1 MALADSRPR
10 ALWLVPVP
18 DIGGVARHVLDVA
31 RAGLPGWELHVLC
44 PAGELA
50 RRLRAQ
56 GAHVE
61 TGEFGTEFGLLRS
74 ARTLERA
81 IRRLRPDVVHSHL
94 AFADVVSAVVV
105 GLRQA
110 MGRLPG
116 ASGAPLLVTTEHGI
130 APEDSLYQSSPVR
143 AKAMNIVHSS
153 RLRITDR
160 TIAVCE
166 STKCVMETKWHARDV
181 RVVHNGVDVDAVEKA
196 VRRHREKHESSEGT
210 RFLSLSRL
218 APEKHIDTVIRA
230 FAAVHEVDPE
240 VTLVVGGEGPLK
252 ADLEALASELE
263 LGEAVTFPG
272 FVEPYQ
278 ALAQADV
285 LVQISEWENYS
296 YTLLD
301 AVAAGVPVVT
311 NDVGGNQE
319 IVGGDTLASPVST
332 DDLAERMR
340 GYYPVSGSTPGSVAR
355 SLPNLNAMTD
365 SITKLYSRS
374 DSMRGTIALFAAVG
388 MNAALLPYTATTR
401 GSRRAK
407 ELLLCPRSR
416 IDRRFGVGEVGPQ

>member
-1 MALADSRPR
+1 MALVDSRPR

-31 RAGLPGWELHVLC
+31 RAGLPGWDLHVLC

-56 GAHVE
+56 GSHVE
-61 TGEFGTEFGLLRS
+61 TDEFGTEFGLLRS

-94 AFADVVSAVVV
+94 AFADVVSATVV
-105 GLRQA
+105 GLRQV

-116 ASGAPLLVTTEHGI
+116 TSAAPLLVTTEHGI
-130 APEDSLYQSSPVR
+130 APEDSTYQPSPVR
-143 AKAMNIVHSS
+143 AKVMNIVHSS

-160 TIAVCE
+160 AIAVCE
-166 STKCVMETKWHARDV
+166 STKCVMEAKWHARDV
-181 RVVHNGVDVDAVEKA
+181 HVVRNGVDVGAVQKA
-196 VRRHREKHESSEGT
+196 VGHHREKHESSEGT
-210 RFLSLSRL
+210 RFLTLSRL

-230 FAAVHEVDPE
+230 FAAVHEVDRE
-240 VTLVVGGEGPLK
+240 ATLVVGGEGPLK
-252 ADLEALASELE
+252 ADLEALASEMELE
-263 LGEAVTFPG
+263 EAVTFPG

-311 NDVGGNQE
+311 NDVGGNRE

-332 DDLAERMR
+332 DDLVEKMR
-340 GYYPVSGSTPGSVAR
+340 GCYPVIGSTPDSGAR
-355 SLPNLNAMTD
+355 PLPNLKTMTA
-365 SITKLYSRS
+365 SITKLYPPS
-374 DSMRGTIALFAAVG
+374 DSMRRT
-388 MNAALLPYTATTR
+388 ND
-401 GSRRAK
+401 
-407 ELLLCPRSR
+407 R
-416 IDRRFGVGEVGPQ
+416 I